1 MKKESYNLHGLLDI
15 LTESDISVEQCNDII
30 IGYVEAV
37 SLIRQNCNSKDSE
50 EIVDKFDKVVT
61 ALTPYP
67 NVVLSLLD
75 LIKAII
81 VS

>member
-1 MKKESYNLHGLLDI
+1 MSNEKHDLRKLLDI
-15 LTESDISVEQCNDII
+15 LTESDISKEQSNDMI
-30 IGYVEAV
+30 IGYVEAT

-50 EIVDKFDKVVT
+50 EIIDKLDKVVT

-67 NVVLSLLD
+67 NVAINLLE
-75 LIKAII
+75 LIKMII